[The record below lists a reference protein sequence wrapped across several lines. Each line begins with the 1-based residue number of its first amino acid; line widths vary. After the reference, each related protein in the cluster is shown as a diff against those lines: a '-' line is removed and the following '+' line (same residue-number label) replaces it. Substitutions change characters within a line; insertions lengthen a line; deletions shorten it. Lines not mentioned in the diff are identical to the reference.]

1 VLVSYAPLHNTPMN
15 QRSYSLGVVAVMS
28 LLNECTSRVI
38 LCLGRLGR
46 KFIRYQHLFY
56 TESDMHCYLY
66 YLLYA
71 GRTFKGLI
79 ETMDG
84 RKTILLHKELPTI
97 GTYTRDS
104 QGLLVP
110 SEKGARGHFD
120 IAIINSLNSKRYDMT
135 HQRALIA
142 VELGL
147 DEDIT
152 HFKNDL
158 AKLAD
163 ARNDVKQGFI
173 AHFAREKT
181 ISAGE
186 YQAMTD
192 LLEANPQIR
201 SLIIDRSKR
210 RVTVNN
216 RLRIGKEEQHF
227 HI

>member
-1 VLVSYAPLHNTPMN
+1 L
-15 QRSYSLGVVAVMS
+15 
-28 LLNECTSRVI
+28 E
-38 LCLGRLGR
+38 RLGR
-46 KFIRYQHLFY
+46 KFVRYSHLFY

-79 ETMDG
+79 ETIDG
-84 RKTILLHKELPTI
+84 RKTIPLHKELPTI
-97 GTYTRDS
+97 GRYTRDS
-104 QGLLVP
+104 RGLLVP
-110 SEKGARGHFD
+110 SQKGARGHFD
-120 IAIINSLNSKRYDMT
+120 IAIINSLQSKRYDMT

-158 AKLAD
+158 VKLSD

-181 ISAGE
+181 IPVDE
-186 YQAMTD
+186 YQEMKD
-192 LLEANPQIR
+192 LLEDNPRIG
-201 SLIIDRSKR
+201 SLLIDRSSR
-210 RVTVNN
+210 TANVYN
-216 RLRIGKEEQHF
+216 RLLKETSEL
-227 HI
+227 

>member
-1 VLVSYAPLHNTPMN
+1 
-15 QRSYSLGVVAVMS
+15 MS
-28 LLNECTSRVI
+28 PLNEYSSRVI
-38 LCLGRLGR
+38 SCLERLGR
-46 KFIRYQHLFY
+46 KFIRHPNLFY

-79 ETMDG
+79 ETVDG
-84 RKTILLHKELPTI
+84 KKTILLHKELPTT
-97 GTYTRDS
+97 GRYTRDS

-110 SEKGARGHFD
+110 SQKGTRGHFD
-120 IAIINSLNSKRYDMT
+120 IAIINSLQSKRYDMT

-152 HFKNDL
+152 HFRNDL
-158 AKLAD
+158 VKLTD

-181 ISAGE
+181 VPVDE
-186 YQAMTD
+186 YQAIKD
-192 LLEANPQIR
+192 LLEANPQIGA
-201 SLIIDRSKR
+201 LIIDRSR
-210 RVTVNN
+210 RTANIYN
-216 RLRIGKEEQHF
+216 RLVKETT
-227 HI
+227 

>member
-1 VLVSYAPLHNTPMN
+1 
-15 QRSYSLGVVAVMS
+15 MS
-28 LLNECTSRVI
+28 LLDECSSRVI
-38 LCLGRLGR
+38 FCLERLGR
-46 KFIRYQHLFY
+46 KFIRYPHLFY

-79 ETMDG
+79 ETSD
-84 RKTILLHKELPTI
+84 RKKTILLHKELPTV
-97 GTYTRDS
+97 GGYTKDS

-110 SEKGARGHFD
+110 SDEGARGHFD
-120 IAIINSLNSKRYDMT
+120 IAIINGLLSKRCDLK

-158 AKLAD
+158 LKLTD
-163 ARNDVKQGFI
+163 TRNGVQQGFI
-173 AHFAREKT
+173 AHFAREKP
-181 ISAGE
+181 IPADELSA
-186 YQAMTD
+186 MKD
-192 LLEANPQIR
+192 L
-201 SLIIDRSKR
+201 SLI
-210 RVTVNN
+210 
-216 RLRIGKEEQHF
+216 

>member
-1 VLVSYAPLHNTPMN
+1 
-15 QRSYSLGVVAVMS
+15 MS
-28 LLNECTSRVI
+28 LLNEYASRVVY
-38 LCLGRLGR
+38 CLGRLGR
-46 KFIRYQHLFY
+46 KFIRYPHLFY

-71 GRTFKGLI
+71 GRTFKGLT
-79 ETMDG
+79 ETANG

-97 GTYTRDS
+97 GTYTRNS

-120 IAIINSLNSKRYDMT
+120 IAIINRLHSKRYDMK

-158 AKLAD
+158 VKLTD

-181 ISAGE
+181 ILDEGLL
-186 YQAMTD
+186 AMKD
-192 LLEANPQIR
+192 LLTANRQVR
-201 SLIIDRSKR
+201 SLIIDRPGR
-210 RVTVNN
+210 RVNVHN
-216 RLRIGKEEQHF
+216 RLRIAAEEEQHS

>member
-1 VLVSYAPLHNTPMN
+1 
-15 QRSYSLGVVAVMS
+15 
-28 LLNECTSRVI
+28 
-38 LCLGRLGR
+38 
-46 KFIRYQHLFY
+46 
-56 TESDMHCYLY
+56 MHCYLY

-71 GRTFKGLI
+71 GRTFKGLT
-79 ETMDG
+79 ETANG

-97 GTYTRDS
+97 GTYTRNS

-110 SEKGARGHFD
+110 SKKGARGHFD
-120 IAIINSLNSKRYDMT
+120 IAIINRLHSKRYDFK

-152 HFKNDL
+152 HFKNDIT
-158 AKLAD
+158 KLTD

-181 ISAGE
+181 IPVDE
-186 YQAMTD
+186 YQAMKD

-201 SLIIDRSKR
+201 SLIIDRSR
-210 RVTVNN
+210 RTANVYN
-216 RLRIGKEEQHF
+216 RLKETG
-227 HI
+227 